1 MLNTYIKNVGSTQ
14 TMIGNRCQNHIEEV
28 NWNADYDGNE
38 ANILIRTNNDG
49 NKHKYHFNLDNDD
62 LANLLNID
70 SVNIPIHKR
79 LKADFKK
86 PVFRHDPNIYRIEIP
101 RSDIYKR
108 DSSSVSED
116 SQLSEL
122 LNSSSPNSFLS
133 SPSPNEEFVVPITIN
148 QPKQNEN
155 LNFYKKY
162 TFTPRRRN
170 LTLRTHKTH
179 RVYKRP
185 KSSKRRKSSRR

>member
-14 TMIGNRCQNHIEEV
+14 TMIGNRCQNHMEQV
-28 NWNADYDGNE
+28 NWDADYDGSE

-49 NKHKYHFNLDNDD
+49 NKHKYHFTLDNDD
-62 LANLLNID
+62 LANILNID
-70 SVNIPIHKR
+70 SVNMPIHKR

-86 PVFRHDPNIYRIEIP
+86 PVFRNDPNIYRIELP
-101 RSDIYKR
+101 RSDMYKKPTI
-108 DSSSVSED
+108 SED

-133 SPSPNEEFVVPITIN
+133 SPSLNEEFVVPITIN
-148 QPKQNEN
+148 QPKQYEN
-155 LNFYKKY
+155 KDYYKKY

-170 LTLRTHKTH
+170 LTLKTHKTH
-179 RVYKRP
+179 RVFKRH
-185 KSSKRRKSSRR
+185 KSSRRRKSSRR